1 MIKAEGIIFEKKI
14 IQGLKKISE
23 KCLVMLGQS
32 AGITIQYPNEN
43 YF

>member
-1 MIKAEGIIFEKKI
+1 MKGLFLKNKI

-32 AGITIQYPNEN
+32 AGINTNNHPISK
-43 YF
+43 

>member
-1 MIKAEGIIFEKKI
+1 MKGLFLKNKI

-32 AGITIQYPNEN
+32 AGIAIQYPNTK